1 MLCLV
6 DALDYEIKL
15 SSCHFK
21 YVWYHG
27 EHQKLDVV
35 GAVMWHPETP
45 IYPLGRQS
53 WNVRW
58 ICVGVRSSHR
68 HVAGPGLG
76 CVVLCPYLT
85 WYLMRSGWT
94 AVVGVARRGRKYD
107 FFSLGGWIW
116 PCLRVKALRGW
127 YMPSIAKVG
136 PGGGGLLLLS
146 NQLLDKVSIAG
157 QCWPGLKCLLL
168 EIKILTILPV
178 YHHLP
183 FSFTPCWIHRV
194 LITCSYA
201 GHSHR
206 HTVSHRIQVH
216 RLLLPKLVGARSVF
230 SFHSFT
236 VTKDRPIHN
245 EGGNCLPSYL
255 HLMGNGEQSGLL
267 QHIFRQRAHPGSIRF
282 LVRFILGG
290 HPPCRM
296 GDRFLS

>member
-107 FFSLGGWIW
+107 FFHSADESGHAFVSK
-116 PCLRVKALRGW
+116 R
-127 YMPSIAKVG
+127 YEVG
-136 PGGGGLLLLS
+136 ICH
-146 NQLLDKVSIAG
+146 Q
-157 QCWPGLKCLLL
+157 
-168 EIKILTILPV
+168 
-178 YHHLP
+178 
-183 FSFTPCWIHRV
+183 
-194 LITCSYA
+194 
-201 GHSHR
+201 
-206 HTVSHRIQVH
+206 
-216 RLLLPKLVGARSVF
+216 LPKWGQGAGGCCCCQINFWTRYQSQGSV
-230 SFHSFT
+230 
-236 VTKDRPIHN
+236 DR
-245 EGGNCLPSYL
+245 
-255 HLMGNGEQSGLL
+255 
-267 QHIFRQRAHPGSIRF
+267 A
-282 LVRFILGG
+282 
-290 HPPCRM
+290 
-296 GDRFLS
+296 LSACCWKLKY